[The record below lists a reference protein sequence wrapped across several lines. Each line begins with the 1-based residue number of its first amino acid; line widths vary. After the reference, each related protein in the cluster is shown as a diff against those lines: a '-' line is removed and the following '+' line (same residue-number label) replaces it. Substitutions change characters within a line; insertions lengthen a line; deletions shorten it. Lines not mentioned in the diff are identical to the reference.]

1 MEHLYKIISIL
12 GTVAFSISGAY
23 AGIQKRLDWFGVI
36 VVAFVTAVGG
46 GTLRDV
52 FLGQPVRWIH
62 DEALIFIIFISAIV
76 AILFATWI
84 PKVDIPLQI
93 FDALGLGCFYV
104 LGYQRG
110 ISENN
115 EVLSSFL
122 LGTCTAC
129 AGGVIRDIL
138 LNEIPVLFRKEIYA
152 TACLVGFFTFYQIK
166 SISSLEAY
174 SNQIT
179 IFIIFAVR
187 ILSWKYGLSLP
198 QTNANKSN

>member
-1 MEHLYKIISIL
+1 
-12 GTVAFSISGAY
+12 
-23 AGIQKRLDWFGVI
+23 
-36 VVAFVTAVGG
+36 
-46 GTLRDV
+46 
-52 FLGQPVRWIH
+52 
-62 DEALIFIIFISAIV
+62 
-76 AILFATWI
+76 
-84 PKVDIPLQI
+84 
-93 FDALGLGCFYV
+93 LGCFYV

-166 SISSLEAY
+166 NISSLEAY